1 MGRILQE
8 HRAYPGPQVDPGRP
22 QRGGD
27 IRRACESLQ
36 VKKGSTIQ
44 NIKKLAQRW
53 GLTQGSGKG
62 NPRALGP
69 AGTPGS
75 GATLPHPR
83 SLRVSEPGPAHRKC
97 PVSEG

>member
-62 NPRALGP
+62 NPRDSRKWSHTA
-69 AGTPGS
+69 S
-75 GATLPHPR
+75 
-83 SLRVSEPGPAHRKC
+83 SSEPA
-97 PVSEG
+97 SL